1 MTGNVV
7 LDVVISLVFIF
18 LIYSLLASVLQEIIA
33 TALGL
38 RARNLKHAIRRM
50 LEDDDEGNTNSAP
63 SNLTQKAQQLF
74 QKKKEGLLE
83 EFYRQPV
90 IKYLAS
96 GKRFSKPSYM
106 SESDFSMAIL
116 EILKK
121 NGGKGVPNIDKI
133 KQALSNENNLINKET
148 RAHLVSLLD
157 DAQNDLVKFRANL
170 EDWFNNTME
179 RAAGWYKKTIQ
190 FNLTI
195 IGFVLAVIF
204 NVNTIEIVKTL
215 STDKNVRD
223 SMVKLAIAASENEEI
238 KRVVNTKILE
248 KTIDTTE
255 VAKTN
260 VEKKLDSL
268 FSIYRQLEID
278 AEKVNNILGFKP
290 LEVLPVIGK
299 RIDTAQLAS
308 VKKSLPSKQKLID
321 DYVVEFPNSYLAD
334 KTAEFYA
341 IKQRKDE
348 YNKVSFYAEFH
359 DWSYLWNNF
368 WGYLLTAL
376 AISLGAPFWFDLLNK
391 LVKLRSSIQRSPK
404 NDSQKGA
411 ANQGTISTKQ
421 RVG

>member
-38 RARNLKHAIRRM
+38 RARNLKHAISRM
-50 LEDDDEGNTNSAP
+50 LEDDDEGNTKNGS
-63 SNLTQKAQQLF
+63 SNLRKKVKLLF
-74 QKKKEGLLE
+74 QKKKEGLLG

-96 GKRFSKPSYM
+96 GKSFSKPSYM

-121 NGGKGVPNIDKI
+121 NGGKDLPTIDKI
-133 KQALSNENNLINKET
+133 KQALSNEKNLINKET

-157 DAQNDLVKFRANL
+157 DAQNDLDKFRVNL

-179 RAAGWYKKTIQ
+179 RAAGWYKRTIQ

-215 STDKNVRD
+215 STDKSVRD

-238 KRVVNTKILE
+238 KRVVATRRHEI
-248 KTIDTTE
+248 TIDSVSTTE
-255 VAKTN
+255 VPKTN

-268 FSIYRQLEID
+268 FSIYGQLEVA
-278 AEKVNNILGFKP
+278 AEKTNNILGFKP
-290 LEVLPVIGK
+290 LEVLPVKGK
-299 RIDTAQLAS
+299 RIDSAQVAAA
-308 VKKSLPSKQKLID
+308 KKSLPSKQKLID
-321 DYVVEFPNSYLAD
+321 GYVVEFPNSFLAD
-334 KTAEFYA
+334 KTAEFYT
-341 IKQRKDE
+341 IETKTDE
-348 YNKVSFYAEFH
+348 HEKVSFYAEFH
-359 DWSYLWNNF
+359 DWSYLLNNF

-376 AISLGAPFWFDLLNK
+376 AISLGAPFWFDMLNK
-391 LVKLRSSIQRSPK
+391 LVKLRSSIQRSP
-404 NDSQKGA
+404 NNTS
-411 ANQGTISTKQ
+411 KQ
-421 RVG
+421 